1 MVRHMMF
8 FALLA
13 SAGAAQAGDKP
24 LYAPAP
30 DWVKPA
36 PPIDTS
42 KIKDDTPIFLIMDS
56 QQRLQGDEVTVYA
69 ETAARVASTQVL
81 DSLGTVTL
89 PWQPD
94 KGDLI
99 IHTAEIVRGNE
110 RIDLLKTGERFS
122 VLRREAQLEQRML
135 NGLLTATMPVE
146 GLRVGDVLH
155 LRYSTTQKD
164 AALKGEV
171 QAFAQLAADPFRA
184 DFGRVR
190 MIWPVNRDV
199 KWKADAAGVTPVVTK
214 AGGFSDLTITVPLAK
229 QPEMPGD
236 SPSRYRH
243 LPLLEATSFTDWA
256 GVSRVMAPLYDTTG
270 LIVAGSPLAGE
281 VAKIAAATPDP
292 VKRAAL
298 ALELVQDKVR
308 YLFKGMDGG
317 NYVPQTPTQ
326 TWTVRYGDCKAK
338 TLLLLA
344 MLRGLGIEAEAV
356 LANSQFG
363 DWVPQRLPS
372 PGAFDHVLVRA
383 TIGADSLWLD
393 GTGSGSLLADIRDIP
408 PFRNVLPLKAAGSG
422 LIAVPLSFNSRPDF
436 ATTLTRDESAGVG
449 FPAPFTLAITFRGQL
464 AQVLRAAQGQMSKDQ
479 LAGMAAKLGETY
491 VGSSTN
497 VSRALVFDPAAGTA
511 TMTIAG
517 VTYPNWDR
525 ENERYRTTMD
535 FGLKSMKLEADRS
548 RVAWRDIPLSTGEK
562 ANIVLHAKV
571 RLPDGGKGFAMEGN
585 PKLSAILA
593 GGQVDRTATLADGWV
608 TSDIAIKTDGGEIAA
623 ADIPAA
629 RQKLAQTKQQLIRL
643 VAPANYPAPWEVV
656 RAGKPAHRFDAILSV
671 YKAGI
676 ADQPEKAE
684 PFTNRA
690 WFLERIYEW
699 RPAIDDIGRAIAI
712 DPTADSHLWRGRLY
726 WSIGEMDKALA
737 DMLEARKID
746 PASDSVIQRLA
757 FLYGDRKEY
766 DKGLAM
772 LDARIEEG
780 GKDKASF
787 MIGKAELLGLSG
799 RTDDALM
806 TIDAAIASKPGD
818 PDLLNSRCWLKGTMN
833 VMLDTALKDCTKAI
847 ALADSA
853 EKVLDSRALV
863 YFRMGQMDDALSDL
877 NAALEQD
884 PSLSASLFMRGVI
897 RKKQGDAK
905 NAEVDLAAARLIRP
919 SVDRDYARF
928 GIAP

>member
-13 SAGAAQAGDKP
+13 SAGVAHAGDKP

-36 PPIDTS
+36 PPVDPS
-42 KIKDDTPIFLIMDS
+42 RIKDDSPIFLIIDS

-99 IHTAEIVRGNE
+99 IHTAEIVRGAE

-171 QAFAQLAADPFRA
+171 QAFAQLVTDPFRA

-190 MIWPVNRDV
+190 MIWPEGRDM
-199 KWKADAAGVTPVVTK
+199 KWKADASGVTPVVTR

-229 QPEMPGD
+229 QPEIPGD
-236 SPSRYRH
+236 APSRYRH

-256 GVSRVMAPLYDTTG
+256 GVSRVMAPLYDTKG
-270 LIVAGSPLAGE
+270 LIAAGSPLAAE

-292 VKRAAL
+292 IRRAAL

-317 NYVPQTPTQ
+317 NYVPQTPAQ

-344 MLRGLGIEAEAV
+344 MLRDLGIEAEPV

-363 DWVPQRLPS
+363 DWLPQRLPS
-372 PGAFDHVLVRA
+372 PGAFDHVFVHA
-383 TIGADSLWLD
+383 TVGTDSLWLD
-393 GTGSGSLLADIRDIP
+393 GTGSGSLLADVRDTP

-422 LIAVPLSFNSRPDF
+422 LIPVPLRFNSRPDF
-436 ATTLTRDESAGVG
+436 SASLTRDESAGVG
-449 FPAPFTLAITFRGQL
+449 FPAPFSLAITMRGQL
-464 AQVLRAAQGQMSKDQ
+464 AQVLRAAQGQVSKDQ

-497 VSRALVFDPAAGTA
+497 VTRALAFDAAAGTA
-511 TMTIAG
+511 TMTITG

-535 FGLKSMKLEADRS
+535 LGLDSMKLEADRS
-548 RVAWRDIPLSTGEK
+548 RVAWRDIPLSTGDK
-562 ANIVLHAKV
+562 AHIVVHTKV
-571 RLPDGGKGFAMEGN
+571 RLPDGGKGFAIEGN
-585 PKLSAILA
+585 PKLSAFLA
-593 GGQVDRTATLADGWV
+593 GGQVDRTATLADGWL
-608 TSDIAIKTDGGEIAA
+608 TSDISIKTDGGEIAA

-629 RQKLAQTKQQLIRL
+629 RQKLAQAKQQLIRV
-643 VAPANYPAPWEVV
+643 VAPAAYPAPWEVV
-656 RAGKPAHRFDAILSV
+656 RAGKPAHRFDPILAV

-712 DPTADSHLWRGRLY
+712 DPTADSYLWRGRLY
-726 WSIGEMDKALA
+726 WSIGDTDKALA

-757 FLYGDRKEY
+757 YLYADRKEY
-766 DKGLAM
+766 DKGLAL
-772 LDARIEEG
+772 LDARIDEG
-780 GKDKASF
+780 GKDKTGF
-787 MIGKAELLGLSG
+787 MLSKAEILGLSG
-799 RTDDALM
+799 RADDAIM
-806 TIDAAIASKPGD
+806 TIDAAIAAKPGA
-818 PDLLNSRCWLKGTMN
+818 PELLNSRCWLKGTMN
-833 VMLDTALKDCTKAI
+833 LTLDTGLKDCTKAI
-847 ALADSA
+847 ALADSS
-853 EKVLDSRALV
+853 EKVLDSRAMV

-905 NAEVDLAAARLIRP
+905 AAEVDLAAARLIRP